1 MADITQ
7 VTMLPTGLDKY
18 GLPLTTQQASATV
31 ARNPRAILDQ
41 YGKPYTRPETRE
53 VAPATL
59 GGWRYYMANS
69 VADLLTP
76 ARLVILLRE
85 AEQGNILHQMELFEA
100 MEERD
105 ARLSG
110 LFTQRKAGVTSCEF
124 ALDPGDDSSAALRAR
139 DFCAALLP
147 AADGKRLGRIQSW
160 AERLR
165 DLLDAVAKG
174 FACLEILWETSERQW
189 LPSDLRFRPQRWWT
203 LDLLDRQKLLLR
215 DVSAPLGVA
224 VNPFNFIM
232 HRHNAHS
239 GSLQRGG
246 ISLACARPFL
256 VRNYAL
262 RDWLQLA
269 ELCGIPV
276 RLGELPPGATQ
287 EDADLMWRALSSLGS
302 AAAGMVPAGGKI
314 TFADAARAANDGKLF
329 DQLRERAGEEMS
341 LAVLGQTF
349 TGGGGEGHALGFSG
363 QAHEAVRF
371 DLVDSDARALD
382 ETLNRQFFGP
392 ITLLNFGVD
401 VPPPVYRT
409 LVEEPVDLQRLANS
423 VSTLVSAGL
432 RVPANW
438 ARKKFGIPAPVD
450 GEDVL
455 APAAGFDGK
464 NGRNGKTGKT
474 GKSGKNGKYGKDGN
488 DETDVGRNSLEEAA
502 AVEEGE

>member
-1 MADITQ
+1 MSDVTLM
-7 VTMLPTGLDKY
+7 TMLPTGLDKY
-18 GLPLTTQQASATV
+18 GLPAVSSAERQQPQPAAM
-31 ARNPRAILDQ
+31 RDPHAILDQ
-41 YGKPYTRPETRE
+41 YGKPYTKPETRE
-53 VAPATL
+53 IAPATL
-59 GGWRYYMANS
+59 GGWRYYMANT

-76 ARLVILLRE
+76 ARLVSLLRE

-124 ALDPGDDSSAALRAR
+124 ALEPGDDSSASLRAR

-147 AADGKRLGRIQSW
+147 APDGKRLGRIQSW
-160 AERLR
+160 SDRLR

-174 FACLEILWETSERQW
+174 FACLEILWETSQRQW
-189 LPSDLRFRPQRWWT
+189 LPSDLKFRPQRWWT
-203 LDLLDRQKLLLR
+203 LDLVDRQKLLLR
-215 DVSAPLGVA
+215 DVSAPLGLP
-224 VNPFNFIM
+224 VNPFNFIL
-232 HRHNAHS
+232 HRHNALS

-287 EDADLMWRALSSLGS
+287 EDADLMWRALTSLGS

-314 TFADAARAANDGKLF
+314 TFADAARASSDGAMF
-329 DQLRERAGEEMS
+329 DQLRQRAGEEMA

-349 TGGGGEGHALGFSG
+349 TGGGGGEEGHTLGFSG
-363 QAHEAVRF
+363 RVHEAVRF

-392 ITLLNFGVD
+392 ITLLNFGPEVAA
-401 VPPPVYRT
+401 PVYRT
-409 LVEEPVDLQRLANS
+409 LVEEPVDLQRLATS
-423 VSTLVSAGL
+423 VSTLVSVGL
-432 RVPANW
+432 RVPAKW
-438 ARKKFGIPAPVD
+438 ARRKFGIPAPAD
-450 GEDVL
+450 GEEVL
-455 APAAGFDGK
+455 APSAPDRTNGSSAMTTDGK
-464 NGRNGKTGKT
+464 AG
-474 GKSGKNGKYGKDGN
+474 D
-488 DETDVGRNSLEEAA
+488 
-502 AVEEGE
+502 

>member
-1 MADITQ
+1 MSEIMQMTAVPLQFDR
-7 VTMLPTGLDKY
+7 Y
-18 GLPLTTQQASATV
+18 GLPQPPQQASQA
-31 ARNPRAILDQ
+31 ALRNPRAILDQ
-41 YGKPYTRPETRE
+41 YGKPYTKPETRE
-53 VAPATL
+53 IAPATL
-59 GGWRYYMANS
+59 GGWRYYMANT

-76 ARLVILLRE
+76 ARLVSLLRE

-105 ARLSG
+105 ARLAG

-124 ALDPGDDSSAALRAR
+124 ALDPGDDSSASLRAR

-147 AADGKRLGRIQSW
+147 APDGKRLGRIQCW
-160 AERLR
+160 GDRLR

-189 LPSDLRFRPQRWWT
+189 LPSELKFRPQRWWT
-203 LDLLDRQKLLLR
+203 LDLVDRQKLLLR
-215 DVSAPLGVA
+215 DVSAPLGLP
-224 VNPFNFIM
+224 VNPFNFVI
-232 HRHNAHS
+232 HRHNALS

-276 RLGELPPGATQ
+276 RLGELAPGATQ
-287 EDADLMWRALSSLGS
+287 EDADMMWRALTSLGS

-314 TFADAARAANDGKLF
+314 TFADAARAASDGEMF
-329 DQLRERAGEEMS
+329 DRLRERAGEEMA

-349 TGGGGEGHALGFSG
+349 TGGGGEGHTLGFSG
-363 QAHEAVRF
+363 RAHEAVRF

-392 ITLLNFGVD
+392 TALLNFGPD
-401 VPPPVYRT
+401 VAAPVYRT
-409 LVEEPVDLQRLANS
+409 LVEEPVDLQRLATS
-423 VSTLVSAGL
+423 VSTLVSVGL
-432 RVPANW
+432 RVPAKW
-438 ARKKFGIPAPVD
+438 ARRKFGIPAPAD
-450 GEDVL
+450 GEEVL
-455 APAAGFDGK
+455 AANAPDRTNGPSGTATDG
-464 NGRNGKTGKT
+464 
-474 GKSGKNGKYGKDGN
+474 
-488 DETDVGRNSLEEAA
+488 EASDA
-502 AVEEGE
+502 S

>member
-1 MADITQ
+1 MSEIAQ
-7 VTMLPTGLDKY
+7 MTMPPTGLDKC
-18 GLPLTTQQASATV
+18 GLPQPCEGSYKPSQGLPQAG
-31 ARNPRAILDQ
+31 ARDPRAILDQ
-41 YGKPYTRPETRE
+41 YGKPYTKPETRE

-59 GGWRYYMANS
+59 GGWRYYMANT

-110 LFTQRKAGVTSCEF
+110 LFTQRKSGVTSCEF
-124 ALDPGDDSSAALRAR
+124 TLDPGDDSSAALRAR

-147 AADGKRLGRIQSW
+147 APEGNRLGRIQSW

-189 LPSDLRFRPQRWWT
+189 LPSDLKFRPQRWWT
-203 LDLLDRQKLLLR
+203 LDLVDRQKLLLR
-215 DVSAPLGVA
+215 DVSAPIGVP

-256 VRNYAL
+256 VRNYAM

-269 ELCGIPV
+269 ELCGVPV

-287 EDADLMWRALSSLGS
+287 EDADLMWRALTSLGS

-314 TFADAARAANDGKLF
+314 TFADNVRQANNGELF
-329 DQLRERAGEEMS
+329 DKLRERAGEEMA

-363 QAHEAVRF
+363 RAHENVRF

-392 ITLLNFGVD
+392 ITLLNFGPD
-401 VPPPVYRT
+401 VPAPIYRT
-409 LVEEPVDLQRLANS
+409 LVEEPVDLQRLATS
-423 VSTLVSAGL
+423 VSTLVSVGL
-432 RVPANW
+432 RVPAKW
-438 ARKKFGIPAPVD
+438 ARKKFGIPAPAD
-450 GEDVL
+450 DEEVL
-455 APAAGFDGK
+455 AAATA
-464 NGRNGKTGKT
+464 GRNGK
-474 GKSGKNGKYGKDGN
+474 NGNY
-488 DETDVGRNSLEEAA
+488 ELLEDNHE
-502 AVEEGE
+502 